1 MKIGSTG
8 LKEKESI
15 VLNRWLVS
23 ESLPHDLTYLCVS
36 VHVCMEESGT
46 LCSTK
51 IKRPEIF

>member
-15 VLNRWLVS
+15 VLNRWLDS
-23 ESLPHDLTYLCVS
+23 ESLQHDLTYLCAS

-46 LCSTK
+46 
-51 IKRPEIF
+51 